1 MCEGRGWCPLQ
12 GSSALVSGPQGDCAA
27 RRGHWDT
34 REPCGPVWSRVVPR
48 AQVSE
53 SFGGLC
59 SLVFFLSVNHK
70 TRSLSDSVS
79 PPPVP
84 HA

>member
-1 MCEGRGWCPLQ
+1 MPSARVKCLGQWASGRLCGQEGTLGHQ
-12 GSSALVSGPQGDCAA
+12 GA
-27 RRGHWDT
+27 
-34 REPCGPVWSRVVPR
+34 VWFRVVPR